1 MKLMRL
7 GRKKFL
13 TGFDLAW
20 PWAIR
25 YCARLKDCLL
35 INQNLRLGAGMSEAE
50 SKSKRKSDPTDPS
63 DRTDRSGSAAKN
75 MRLRPSG
82 GYRKLRS
89 FRTTSVIY
97 DATVSF
103 CDRFMDKRSRTVD
116 QMVQAARS
124 GRQNIAEGSRASATS
139 TQTELRLINVA
150 RASLDE
156 LLLDFEDFLRQR
168 GLSQWSKDD
177 PRALQV
183 RAVGKQNRT
192 DQSDPTDRSD
202 FKDYENWLLSDDP
215 AVVANAIIC
224 LIHQANYLLDRQI
237 AGLEGQF
244 IQEGGYT
251 ERLAAARIEERA
263 RQRRQGQVDLTDR
276 AEKDGPVCPKCGKP
290 MALRTARKGANAGS
304 QFWGCCGY
312 PECKGA
318 RQIE

>member
-1 MKLMRL
+1 
-7 GRKKFL
+7 
-13 TGFDLAW
+13 
-20 PWAIR
+20 
-25 YCARLKDCLL
+25 
-35 INQNLRLGAGMSEAE
+35 MSERE
-50 SKSKRKSDPTDPS
+50 KKGGFPTDQS
-63 DRTDRSGSAAKN
+63 DRSDRSENTAKKN
-75 MRLRPSG
+75 RLRPSG
-82 GYRKLRS
+82 GYRRLRS
-89 FRTTSVIY
+89 FQTTSIIY
-97 DATVSF
+97 DGTVSF

-124 GRQNIAEGSRASATS
+124 GRQNIAEGRRASAAS
-139 TQTELRLINVA
+139 SQTELRLINVA

-168 GLSQWSKDD
+168 GLPQWAKDD
-177 PRALQV
+177 PRALEV
-183 RAVGKQNRT
+183 RAVGKQDRIDQT
-192 DQSDPTDRSD
+192 DPSDPTDRSD
-202 FKDYENWLLSDDP
+202 FKDYETWLLSDDP

-276 AEKDGPVCPKCGKP
+276 AEKDGPVCPKCGNP
-290 MALRTARKGANAGS
+290 MVLRTARKGANAGS